1 MSARRQTRLAAV
13 SRQPDAASNR
23 QSDAPHYLNRQ
34 WQYHPST
41 THGDSSAFRARLAE
55 YAKRTRQGE

>member
-1 MSARRQTRLAAV
+1 MNARRQTRLAAV
-13 SRQPDAASNR
+13 ESNRQPDAAR
-23 QSDAPHYLNRQ
+23 QPHYLNRQ

-41 THGDSSAFRARLAE
+41 THVDSSAFRARLAE